1 MKQRVITAILM
12 AIVFIPF
19 FFLGGWFITFL
30 FSILSY
36 IAMYEL
42 ITMYQSKKNIPNV
55 CKYIIPLFSSIIV
68 LFSSFATAEDIIYGF
83 NKVKN
88 VLNSALLILPI
99 FNKKIEMKDVIFFIF
114 GIIYSGIGFAIIV
127 TVRNIEMLYQDA
139 SIRLF
144 DGLNIYAVGLILF
157 IFVLLSTMLT
167 DIAAY
172 QFGIK
177 FGKHKLCPSI
187 SPKKSIEGSIAGT
200 IAGALG
206 GTLFMV
212 ILQFTLSKE
221 YANAIK
227 LFKIDNIY
235 LYALAIFG
243 VALLLSIAGQLGD
256 LIASKIKREYNIKDY
271 GKIFPGHGG
280 VLDRF
285 DSSIYSFLV
294 FIIILMISGVTF

>member
-68 LFSSFATAEDIIYGF
+68 LFSSFATAEDIIY
-83 NKVKN
+83 
-88 VLNSALLILPI
+88 VLLVELMFLLILPI
-99 FNKKIEMKDVIFFIF
+99 FNKKIEMKDVIIFIF

>member
-42 ITMYQSKKNIPNV
+42 ITMYQSNV

-68 LFSSFATAEDIIYGF
+68 LFSSFATAEDIIY
-83 NKVKN
+83 
-88 VLNSALLILPI
+88 VLLVELMFLLILPI

-114 GIIYSGIGFAIIV
+114 GIIYSGISFAIIV

-177 FGKHKLCPSI
+177 FGKHKLCSSI

>member
-68 LFSSFATAEDIIYGF
+68 LFSSFATAEDIIY
-83 NKVKN
+83 
-88 VLNSALLILPI
+88 VLLVELMFLLILPI

-206 GTLFMV
+206 GTLFMI

>member
-68 LFSSFATAEDIIYGF
+68 LFSSFAKAEDIIY
-83 NKVKN
+83 
-88 VLNSALLILPI
+88 VLLVELMFLLILPI

-114 GIIYSGIGFAIIV
+114 GIIYSGISFAIIV

>member
-68 LFSSFATAEDIIYGF
+68 LFSSFATAEDIIY
-83 NKVKN
+83 
-88 VLNSALLILPI
+88 VLLVELMFLLILPI

-114 GIIYSGIGFAIIV
+114 GIIYSGISFAIIV

-285 DSSIYSFLV
+285 DSGIYSFLV

>member
-68 LFSSFATAEDIIYGF
+68 LFSSFATAEDIIY
-83 NKVKN
+83 
-88 VLNSALLILPI
+88 VLLVELMFLLILPI

-177 FGKHKLCPSI
+177 FGKHKLCSSI

>member
-68 LFSSFATAEDIIYGF
+68 LFSSFATAEDIIY
-83 NKVKN
+83 
-88 VLNSALLILPI
+88 VLLVELMFLLILPI

-206 GTLFMV
+206 GTLFMI
-212 ILQFTLSKE
+212 ILQFTLS
-221 YANAIK
+221 
-227 LFKIDNIY
+227 KIDNIY

>member
-68 LFSSFATAEDIIYGF
+68 LFSSFATAEDIIY
-83 NKVKN
+83 
-88 VLNSALLILPI
+88 VLLVELMFLLILPI

-114 GIIYSGIGFAIIV
+114 GIIYSGISFAIIV

-200 IAGALG
+200 IAGASG

>member
-68 LFSSFATAEDIIYGF
+68 LFSSFATAEDIIY
-83 NKVKN
+83 
-88 VLNSALLILPI
+88 VLLVELMFLLILPI

-114 GIIYSGIGFAIIV
+114 GIIYSGISFAIIV

-144 DGLNIYAVGLILF
+144 DSLNIYAVGLILF

>member
-68 LFSSFATAEDIIYGF
+68 LFSSFATAEDIIY
-83 NKVKN
+83 
-88 VLNSALLILPI
+88 VLLVELMFLLILPI

-256 LIASKIKREYNIKDY
+256 LIASKIKREYNT
-271 GKIFPGHGG
+271 KIME
-280 VLDRF
+280 RF
-285 DSSIYSFLV
+285 FQDMVGFRSF
-294 FIIILMISGVTF
+294 

>member
-55 CKYIIPLFSSIIV
+55 CKYIISLFSSIIV
-68 LFSSFATAEDIIYGF
+68 LFSSFAKAEDIIY
-83 NKVKN
+83 
-88 VLNSALLILPI
+88 VLLVELMFLLILPI

-114 GIIYSGIGFAIIV
+114 GIIYSGISFAIIV

>member
-55 CKYIIPLFSSIIV
+55 CKYIIPLVSSIIV
-68 LFSSFATAEDIIYGF
+68 LFSSFATAEDIIY
-83 NKVKN
+83 
-88 VLNSALLILPI
+88 VLLVELMFLLILPI

-114 GIIYSGIGFAIIV
+114 GIIYSGISFAIIV

-235 LYALAIFG
+235 LYALTIFG

>member
-68 LFSSFATAEDIIYGF
+68 LFSSFATAEDIIY
-83 NKVKN
+83 
-88 VLNSALLILPI
+88 VLLVELMFLLIIPI

-114 GIIYSGIGFAIIV
+114 GIIYSGISFAIIV

>member
-1 MKQRVITAILM
+1 
-12 AIVFIPF
+12 
-19 FFLGGWFITFL
+19 
-30 FSILSY
+30 
-36 IAMYEL
+36 MYKR
-42 ITMYQSKKNIPNV
+42 Q
-55 CKYIIPLFSSIIV
+55 
-68 LFSSFATAEDIIYGF
+68 
-83 NKVKN
+83 
-88 VLNSALLILPI
+88 
-99 FNKKIEMKDVIFFIF
+99 
-114 GIIYSGIGFAIIV
+114 
-127 TVRNIEMLYQDA
+127 
-139 SIRLF
+139 
-144 DGLNIYAVGLILF
+144 
-157 IFVLLSTMLT
+157 
-167 DIAAY
+167 AY

-206 GTLFMV
+206 GTLFMI

>member
-55 CKYIIPLFSSIIV
+55 CKYIIPLFSSIIL
-68 LFSSFATAEDIIYGF
+68 LFSSFATAEDIIY
-83 NKVKN
+83 
-88 VLNSALLILPI
+88 VLLVELMFLLILPI

-114 GIIYSGIGFAIIV
+114 GIIYSGISFAIIV

>member
-42 ITMYQSKKNIPNV
+42 ITMYQSKNNIPNF

-68 LFSSFATAEDIIYGF
+68 LFSSFATAEDIIY
-83 NKVKN
+83 
-88 VLNSALLILPI
+88 VLLVELMFLLILPI

-114 GIIYSGIGFAIIV
+114 GIIYSGISFAIIV

>member
-68 LFSSFATAEDIIYGF
+68 LFSSFATAEDIIY
-83 NKVKN
+83 
-88 VLNSALLILPI
+88 VLLVELMFLLILPI

-114 GIIYSGIGFAIIV
+114 GIIYSGISFAIIV

>member
-68 LFSSFATAEDIIYGF
+68 LFSSFATAEDIIY
-83 NKVKN
+83 
-88 VLNSALLILPI
+88 VLLVELMFLLILPI

-127 TVRNIEMLYQDA
+127 TVRNIEMLYQGA

>member
-19 FFLGGWFITFL
+19 YFLGGWFITFL

-68 LFSSFATAEDIIYGF
+68 LFSSFATAEDIIY
-83 NKVKN
+83 
-88 VLNSALLILPI
+88 VLLVELMFLLILPI

>member
-68 LFSSFATAEDIIYGF
+68 LFSSFATAEDIIY
-83 NKVKN
+83 
-88 VLNSALLILPI
+88 VLLVELMFLLILPI

-114 GIIYSGIGFAIIV
+114 GIIYSGISFAIIV

-212 ILQFTLSKE
+212 IFQFTLSKE

-235 LYALAIFG
+235 LYALTIFG

>member
-68 LFSSFATAEDIIYGF
+68 LFSSFATAEDIIY
-83 NKVKN
+83 
-88 VLNSALLILPI
+88 VLLVELMFLLILSI

>member
-68 LFSSFATAEDIIYGF
+68 LFSSFATAEDIIY
-83 NKVKN
+83 
-88 VLNSALLILPI
+88 VLLVELMFLLVLPI

-114 GIIYSGIGFAIIV
+114 GIIYSGISFAIIV

>member
-68 LFSSFATAEDIIYGF
+68 LFSSFATAEDIIY
-83 NKVKN
+83 
-88 VLNSALLILPI
+88 VLLVELMFLLILPI

-235 LYALAIFG
+235 LYALTIFG

>member
-68 LFSSFATAEDIIYGF
+68 LFSSFATAEDIIY
-83 NKVKN
+83 
-88 VLNSALLILPI
+88 VLLVELMFLLILPI

-114 GIIYSGIGFAIIV
+114 GIIYSGISFAIIV

-206 GTLFMV
+206 GTLFMI

>member
-68 LFSSFATAEDIIYGF
+68 LFSSFATAEDIIY
-83 NKVKN
+83 
-88 VLNSALLILPI
+88 VLLVELMFLLILPI

-114 GIIYSGIGFAIIV
+114 GIIYSGISFAIIV

-243 VALLLSIAGQLGD
+243 VALLLIIAGQLGD

>member
-68 LFSSFATAEDIIYGF
+68 LFSSFATAEDIIY
-83 NKVKN
+83 
-88 VLNSALLILPI
+88 VLLVELMFLLILPI

-114 GIIYSGIGFAIIV
+114 GIIYSGISFAIIV

-177 FGKHKLCPSI
+177 FGKHKLCSSI

-294 FIIILMISGVTF
+294 FIIILMISGVTI

>member
-55 CKYIIPLFSSIIV
+55 CKYIISLFSSIIV
-68 LFSSFATAEDIIYGF
+68 LFSSFATAEDIIY
-83 NKVKN
+83 
-88 VLNSALLILPI
+88 VLLVELMFLLILPI

-114 GIIYSGIGFAIIV
+114 GIIYSGISFAIIV

>member
-68 LFSSFATAEDIIYGF
+68 LFSSFATAEDIIY
-83 NKVKN
+83 
-88 VLNSALLILPI
+88 VLLVELMFLLILPI

-144 DGLNIYAVGLILF
+144 DGLNIYVVGLILF

>member
-68 LFSSFATAEDIIYGF
+68 LFSSFATAEDIIY
-83 NKVKN
+83 
-88 VLNSALLILPI
+88 VLLVELMFLLILPI

-114 GIIYSGIGFAIIV
+114 GIIYSGISFAIIV

-172 QFGIK
+172 QFV
-177 FGKHKLCPSI
+177 LNLENTNYVQVLAL
-187 SPKKSIEGSIAGT
+187 KK
-200 IAGALG
+200 ALKDR
-206 GTLFMV
+206 
-212 ILQFTLSKE
+212 LQEL
-221 YANAIK
+221 
-227 LFKIDNIY
+227 
-235 LYALAIFG
+235 
-243 VALLLSIAGQLGD
+243 
-256 LIASKIKREYNIKDY
+256 
-271 GKIFPGHGG
+271 
-280 VLDRF
+280 
-285 DSSIYSFLV
+285 
-294 FIIILMISGVTF
+294 